1 MSTLDRAAVIEK
13 FSVSRET
20 IARVDAYVGALE
32 KWTPRINLVAKSTLP
47 DLWTR
52 HVADSLQ
59 VAELLQEQDL
69 RYCDFGSGGGL
80 PGLIVA
86 AVLAEKQP
94 QTEIILVESDQR
106 KAAFLMSAA
115 REMGVTARVMA
126 SRIESLPKIG
136 ANVISA
142 RALAPLPK
150 LLEWASPHLAP
161 GGRCLFL
168 KGAAFRQEID
178 EALVNWRFDS
188 EKWTSATNPDA
199 VVLELRNIAHV

>member
-20 IARVDAYVGALE
+20 IARLDAYVEALE

-47 DLWTR
+47 DLWAR

-59 VAELLQEQDL
+59 VAKLLQERDL

-115 REMGVTARVMA
+115 GEMGVTARVMA

-161 GGRCLFL
+161 AGRCLFL